1 MGESLLAVRG
11 SSPREVDVGR
21 WTERVRRW
29 RRQLEALAQEV
40 AGALAPSEP
49 ERVLVPV
56 PVRARPL
63 RDPRAS
69 VEPG

>member
-1 MGESLLAVRG
+1 M
-11 SSPREVDVGR
+11 GR
-21 WTERVRRW
+21 WTDRVRQW
-29 RRQLEALAQEV
+29 RRRLEALAQEV

-56 PVRARPL
+56 RARPL
-63 RDPRAS
+63 RDPRAP

>member
-1 MGESLLAVRG
+1 VRG
-11 SSPREVDVGR
+11 TPPREVDVGR
-21 WTERVRRW
+21 WTDRVRQW
-29 RRQLEALAQEV
+29 RRRLEALAQEV

-56 PVRARPL
+56 RARPL
-63 RDPRAS
+63 RDPRAP